1 MAEEIG
7 VVRSVAGGLAT
18 VEFERSSACGK
29 CGACGLLSGASN
41 RMVTTAAAPPG
52 VQVGDQV
59 RMVMSD
65 SFFYLSTV
73 LLYGVPLAALVL
85 GVALGSL
92 LFGPDRPIFPA
103 LIGLGLA
110 AACYAILRLCDPW
123 FKKLRQGKMR
133 LEVVVPKE

>member
-7 VVRSVAGGLAT
+7 VVRSVDKGLAT

-29 CGACGLLSGASN
+29 CGACGLLSGTSN
-41 RMVTTAAAPPG
+41 RMVTTVAAPRDI
-52 VQVGDQV
+52 QAGDQV

-85 GVALGSL
+85 GVAVGTL
-92 LFGPDRPIFPA
+92 LFDSEQPIFPA
-103 LIGLGLA
+103 LLGLGLA
-110 AACYAILRLCDPW
+110 AGCYVVLRLCDPW
-123 FKKLRQGKMR
+123 FKRLRQGKMR
-133 LEVVVPKE
+133 LEKVVPKE